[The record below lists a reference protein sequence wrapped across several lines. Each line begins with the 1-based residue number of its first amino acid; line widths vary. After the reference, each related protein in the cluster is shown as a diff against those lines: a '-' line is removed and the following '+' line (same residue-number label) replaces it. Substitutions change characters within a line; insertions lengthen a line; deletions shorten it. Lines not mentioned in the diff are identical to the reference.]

1 MVKPPPPPQK
11 NTLFN
16 YMPRTAT
23 ASLTTPTTPTPTTTK
38 TTTTADSFIN
48 NNISSTSD
56 YNSSAVMS
64 LSTTMDD
71 STLYEHSQKSPKVSH
86 SSSPGL
92 IQSLDNPISPGGDS
106 GSNISIPSF
115 STFSP
120 ERQKQLS
127 DIYLMGYHRATA
139 KLKDAIGGATIP
151 SPLDV
156 VSGGEVVEQGKY
168 HVL

>member
-38 TTTTADSFIN
+38 TTTTADSFFN

-64 LSTTMDD
+64 
-71 STLYEHSQKSPKVSH
+71 SQKSPKVSH

-120 ERQKQLS
+120 EHQKQFS